1 MYRPFTNLI
10 FSGERYKQSV
20 RQGFFVRFH
29 MMLILTGI
37 GLSGVGI
44 NKLLLELGVNSMPV
58 RYPIAICISYLIFF
72 LLIRLWIWYISIA
85 QNRISSK
92 QSHDSDF
99 EKLDLATE
107 PIEGAFGHAE
117 GQDWGY
123 GESGASDRLA
133 DATTT
138 MSTSQG
144 GGEFSIAHS
153 PPSPGGSSSSI
164 LDGLSGIDGGDEGG
178 FLLVILLVILG
189 LLLFAIFGAGIY
201 VIYQAPAILSE
212 AALHAIL
219 ASSLLGATKHF
230 ERRHWAGSVF
240 KATWIPFVTILL
252 LAISFGA
259 IAGHYCPEA
268 IKAADVFT
276 HCSNPK

>member
-1 MYRPFTNLI
+1 
-10 FSGERYKQSV
+10 
-20 RQGFFVRFH
+20 
-29 MMLILTGI
+29 
-37 GLSGVGI
+37 
-44 NKLLLELGVNSMPV
+44 MPV

-85 QNRISSK
+85 QNRTGSK
-92 QSHDSDF
+92 QSPDSDF
-99 EKLDLATE
+99 EILDLAPE

-123 GESGASDRLA
+123 GEGGASDRLA

-144 GGEFSIAHS
+144 DGEFSIAHS
-153 PPSPGGSSSSI
+153 PPSPGGSGSSI
-164 LDGLSGIDGGDEGG
+164 LDGLSGIDSDEGG
-178 FLLVILLVILG
+178 FLLVILLLILG

-201 VIYQAPAILSE
+201 IIYQAPAILSE

-219 ASSLLGATKHF
+219 ASSLLGATTHL
-230 ERRHWAGSVF
+230 ERRHWTGSVF

-252 LAISFGA
+252 LAIAFGA
-259 IAGHYCPEA
+259 VAGLYCPEA
-268 IKAADVFT
+268 IKAADIFT